1 MYSYIIGKV
10 IKNNLK
16 SITLEHNL
24 IGYVVN
30 TPKPNIFEKG
40 KIAKIYLY
48 KHIVLTNKNTMIEE
62 YYGFKTWEE
71 KEFFLACLTISGIG
85 PKTAINFLKNDI
97 HVLKQLITTKDM
109 MTLSQLPNINKKTAY
124 LLVEFL
130 SNIFIKDKLS
140 DFDNISDVI
149 NVLKTLGYSQDDINF
164 AINKLTEKKSIENSM
179 ETSDIVALAIK
190 EISLKNETSIPKA

>member
-16 SITLEHNL
+16 SITIEHNL
-24 IGYVVN
+24 IGYVIN

-40 KIAKIYLY
+40 KIVKVYLY
-48 KHIVLTNKNTMIEE
+48 KHIVLSNKNTMIEE

-71 KEFFLACLTISGIG
+71 KEFFLACLNISGIG
-85 PKTAINFLKNDI
+85 PKTANNFLKNDI
-97 HVLKQLITTKDM
+97 RVLKNLISNKDM
-109 MTLSQLPNINKKTAY
+109 MALSQLPGINKKTAY
-124 LLVEFL
+124 LLIEFL
-130 SNIFIKDKLS
+130 ANVFIKDKLS

-190 EISLKNETSIPKA
+190 EISHNNEAPIPKA